1 LKRRNKTCL
10 VFLLQTLEVCLSVDS
25 GKEAENSP
33 DHESPAGNI
42 VESKNADFNHPLK
55 VKTGLQKRA
64 AGFQATLICLTTAP
78 TGEQPENITSL
89 SLNSSYGL

>member
-1 LKRRNKTCL
+1 
-10 VFLLQTLEVCLSVDS
+10 LQTLEVCLSVDP

-42 VESKNADFNHPLK
+42 VGNVESKNADFNHPLK